1 MYHELKMSSDSVTS
15 DNERL
20 TLDLQLLKNNTN
32 NSNSNGLEVVRGRQ
46 LTQVIDNLAT
56 RERDLRM
63 IEMQVWF
70 LYLFIYLE
78 LPKYKIKHKLITI
91 IFV

>member
-46 LTQVIDNLAT
+46 LTQVIDKLAT

-63 IEMQVWF
+63 MEMQVS
-70 LYLFIYLE
+70 LYILTVIM
-78 LPKYKIKHKLITI
+78 I
-91 IFV
+91 